1 MKSLYET
8 DFYAWTQQQSHLLK
22 EQAWQSLDVENLLE
36 ELADLGRRER
46 QELRNRLSV
55 LLEHLLKWQFQP
67 QKRGNSWLATIR
79 EQREQLALLLDENP
93 SLKPYLSEALIVAYK
108 LGLNLAV

>member
-8 DFYAWTQQQSHLLK
+8 DFYAWTQQQIHLLK
-22 EQAWQSLDVENLLE
+22 EQAWQSLDVQNLLE

-55 LLEHLLKWQFQP
+55 LLGDLLKWQFQLKNAAIVGWQP
-67 QKRGNSWLATIR
+67 F
-79 EQREQLALLLDENP
+79 EN
-93 SLKPYLSEALIVAYK
+93 KE
-108 LGLNLAV
+108 NN